1 MGPRGTQRGRSKA
14 SGVFVSRKTREDVL
28 PACAVLLAG
37 GRGTRFWPRSRMRT
51 PKQLLNITGGET
63 MLRETVARL
72 LPVFAERNC
81 WVVTNFE
88 QASAVR
94 RELPRV
100 PASHILAEPVGRNT
114 AAAIALAAI
123 HLAHQHGDALMAVLS
138 SDAHIA
144 NVKKYRSL
152 LRVALQHASAPGHLV
167 VFGVPPTR
175 PETGYGYIERGLR
188 VAAKSSSEIF
198 TVRRFT
204 EKPEAAL
211 ARRYVASGK
220 YFWNAGM
227 FFWRVSTFL
236 ELLRRFLPATHAA
249 LAELAK
255 TIGTPRYASALQKI
269 YPQLDNISVD
279 YAIVEPASKS
289 RQPSSPTSNSTSAS
303 VSFSASAFLA
313 GASDAT
319 SASASSAAAA
329 RRKRAGVDFAEPSV
343 SVIPAEIGWSDIGTW
358 NAVYELLGKP
368 GANFSAGPTFTLDAT
383 GNFFWSPKK
392 FVAALGVH
400 DLVLVETSDAILLC
414 PRNRSQDVSKIV
426 KWLEQ
431 QKLKPLL

>member
-1 MGPRGTQRGRSKA
+1 VSQSNRGK
-14 SGVFVSRKTREDVL
+14 KL
-28 PACAVLLAG
+28 PVCAVLLAG
-37 GRGTRFWPRSRMRT
+37 GRGTRFWPRSRTRT

-72 LPVFAERNC
+72 LPVFSERNC
-81 WVVTNFE
+81 WVVTNAE
-88 QASAVR
+88 QSSAVR

-100 PASHILAEPVGRNT
+100 PANHILAEPVGRNT

-123 HLAHQHGDALMAVLS
+123 HLAHEHGDAMMAVLS

-152 LRVALQHASAPGHLV
+152 LRVALEHASAPGQLV

-175 PETGYGYIERGLR
+175 PETGYGYIER
-188 VAAKSSSEIF
+188 AARIPGRSSSEIF
-198 TVRRFT
+198 SVRRFT
-204 EKPEAAL
+204 EKPELRL

-236 ELLRRFLPATHAA
+236 ELLRRFLPVTHAA

-255 TIGTPRYASALQKI
+255 TIGTRRYAAALQKI
-269 YPQLDNISVD
+269 YPKLENISVD
-279 YAIVEPASKS
+279 YAIVEPASKV
-289 RQPSSPTSNSTSAS
+289 RQTFAPRKGKLSA
-303 VSFSASAFLA
+303 ASAN
-313 GASDAT
+313 
-319 SASASSAAAA
+319 
-329 RRKRAGVDFAEPSV
+329 EPRV
-343 SVIPAEIGWSDIGTW
+343 SVIPADIGWSDIGTW
-358 NAVYELLGKP
+358 NAVYELLAKP
-368 GANFSAGPTFTLDAT
+368 GSNFSAGPTFTLDAT

-392 FVAALGVH
+392 FVAALGVQ
-400 DLVLVETSDAILLC
+400 DLVLVETDDAILLC
-414 PRNRSQDVSKIV
+414 PRNSSQDVSKIV

-431 QKLKPLL
+431 QKQKSLL

>member
-1 MGPRGTQRGRSKA
+1 VSQSKN
-14 SGVFVSRKTREDVL
+14 SKTL
-28 PACAVLLAG
+28 AACAVLLAG
-37 GRGTRFWPRSRMRT
+37 GRGTRFWPRSRTRT

-72 LPVFAERNC
+72 LPVFSERNC
-81 WVVTNFE
+81 WVVTNAE
-88 QASAVR
+88 QSSAVR

-100 PASHILAEPVGRNT
+100 PANHILAEPVGRNT

-123 HLAHQHGDALMAVLS
+123 HLAHEHGDAMMAVLS

-152 LRVALQHASAPGHLV
+152 LRVALEHASAPGQLV

-175 PETGYGYIERGLR
+175 PETGYGYIER
-188 VAAKSSSEIF
+188 AARIPGRSSSEIF
-198 TVRRFT
+198 SVRRFT
-204 EKPEAAL
+204 EKPELRL

-236 ELLRRFLPATHAA
+236 ELLRRFLPVTHAA

-255 TIGTPRYASALQKI
+255 TIGTRRYAAALQKI
-269 YPQLDNISVD
+269 YPKLENISVD
-279 YAIVEPASKS
+279 YAIVEPASKV
-289 RQPSSPTSNSTSAS
+289 RQTLAPRKGKLSA
-303 VSFSASAFLA
+303 ASAN
-313 GASDAT
+313 
-319 SASASSAAAA
+319 
-329 RRKRAGVDFAEPSV
+329 EPRV
-343 SVIPAEIGWSDIGTW
+343 SVIPADIGWSDIGTW
-358 NAVYELLGKP
+358 NAVYELLAKP
-368 GANFSAGPTFTLDAT
+368 GSNFSAGPTFTLDAT

-392 FVAALGVH
+392 FVAALGVQ
-400 DLVLVETSDAILLC
+400 DLVLVETDDAILLC
-414 PRNRSQDVSKIV
+414 PRNSSQDVSKIV

-431 QKLKPLL
+431 QKQKSLL